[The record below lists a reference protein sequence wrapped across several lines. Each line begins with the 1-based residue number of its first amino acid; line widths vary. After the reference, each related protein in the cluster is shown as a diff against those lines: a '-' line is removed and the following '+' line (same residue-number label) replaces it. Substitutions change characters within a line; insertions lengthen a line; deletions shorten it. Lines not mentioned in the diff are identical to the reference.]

1 MQLQDYADEEID
13 SCDTGLITRDGEEIN
28 EGTVG
33 DVLCERL
40 FNHTFPDEATRI
52 KMYEK
57 PWNTGEG
64 VGTSERGLRACG
76 EKPPKDAKEKRKT
89 RFNCL
94 KELNE
99 AKYPPVYIGAYHSYC
114 GTDWQEVATG
124 SGKSRKP
131 LNLKKTLCCQKKPDP
146 VCKDGKILKTSAG
159 SKGLARKLNTKKG
172 QTCADFPLG
181 FGCPCPELPMKPKYV
196 TCEYLRGYNSKCAKK
211 K

>member
-1 MQLQDYADEEID
+1 MSFKNISNEIKILDIIPDLINQPGVTLNDEIKEELDTRDINFPAFDIADVCGTNKIEAHKRSNARCYAFLADYAEEDIE
-13 SCDTGLITRDGEEIN
+13 SCDTGLITSDGEEIN

-33 DVLCERL
+33 DVLCERM
-40 FNHTFPDEATRI
+40 FNSTFPDEATRI

-99 AKYPPVYIGAYHSYC
+99 AKYPPVYIG
-114 GTDWQEVATG
+114 
-124 SGKSRKP
+124 
-131 LNLKKTLCCQKKPDP
+131 
-146 VCKDGKILKTSAG
+146 
-159 SKGLARKLNTKKG
+159 
-172 QTCADFPLG
+172 
-181 FGCPCPELPMKPKYV
+181 
-196 TCEYLRGYNSKCAKK
+196 
-211 K
+211 